1 MGLGVAGGNR
11 WQLLFFH
18 HHHLLLII
26 LLLDVGT
33 LESLDLLSL
42 TLSLLLES
50 LGLVLFV
57 GGMVVS
63 VVPLCILL
71 SLELFKELF
80 VSDKDAI
87 WINCFKEVR

>member
-1 MGLGVAGGNR
+1 MGLGGAGGNR

-26 LLLDVGT
+26 LLLDVST

-63 VVPLCILL
+63 FVPLCILL
-71 SLELFKELF
+71 TLELFKELF